1 MILNFRKGL
10 DKETEDK
17 MNDVITFESEEF
29 GKIRTVEKDGEP
41 WFVGRD
47 VAIAL
52 GYAKPQNAIP
62 KFVDTDDALKQGI
75 TDNLGRIQD
84 TTIINE
90 SGVYSLILSSKL
102 ESAKRFK
109 RWVTHEVIPS
119 IRKNGAYIRGQE
131 DMSVSNE
138 ELIARALV
146 AAKKIID
153 DKNAI
158 LEAQKPKVA
167 YYDAMVSCDG
177 LTNFRETAKVF
188 GIKERVLTKFL
199 VDHGFCYR
207 DKTGI
212 LTAYARYSNA
222 TDRPLFVKKEFMKQ
236 YGVILTQTRFT
247 PYGRQKIYQAI
258 QNEKVG

>member
-1 MILNFRKGL
+1 
-10 DKETEDK
+10 
-17 MNDVITFESEEF
+17 MNDIITFESEEF

-41 WFVGRD
+41 WFAGKD
-47 VAIAL
+47 VAAAL
-52 GYAKPQNAIP
+52 GY
-62 KFVDTDDALKQGI
+62 
-75 TDNLGRIQD
+75 GRATKAVADHVESEDRHDVPIQD
-84 TTIINE
+84 SIGRMQNTPFINE
-90 SGVYSLILSSKL
+90 SGMYSLILSSKL

-138 ELIARALV
+138 ELVARALI

-207 DKTGI
+207 DKSGI

-258 QNEKVG
+258 QNGKVG

>member
-1 MILNFRKGL
+1 MA
-10 DKETEDK
+10 T
-17 MNDVITFESEEF
+17 
-29 GKIRTVEKDGEP
+29 
-41 WFVGRD
+41 
-47 VAIAL
+47 AL
-52 GYAKPQNAIP
+52 GY
-62 KFVDTDDALKQGI
+62 
-75 TDNLGRIQD
+75 GRATKAVADHVENEDRHEVPIQD
-84 TTIINE
+84 FIGRMQNTPFINE
-90 SGVYSLILSSKL
+90 SGMYSLILSSKL

-109 RWVTHEVIPS
+109 RWVTSEVIPS

-138 ELIARALV
+138 ELIARALI

-207 DKTGI
+207 DKSGI

-222 TDRPLFVKKEFMKQ
+222 TDRPLFVKKGFMKQ

>member
-1 MILNFRKGL
+1 M
-10 DKETEDK
+10 
-17 MNDVITFESEEF
+17 
-29 GKIRTVEKDGEP
+29 
-41 WFVGRD
+41 
-47 VAIAL
+47 
-52 GYAKPQNAIP
+52 
-62 KFVDTDDALKQGI
+62 
-75 TDNLGRIQD
+75 
-84 TTIINE
+84 
-90 SGVYSLILSSKL
+90 YSLILSSKL

-199 VDHGFCYR
+199 VDHRFCYR
-207 DKTGI
+207 DKSGI

>member
-1 MILNFRKGL
+1 
-10 DKETEDK
+10 

-41 WFVGRD
+41 WFAGKD

-52 GYAKPQNAIP
+52 GYKNPQ
-62 KFVDTDDALKQGI
+62 DAVRTHTFDEDKGVSEIRTPGGTQKL
-75 TDNLGRIQD
+75 TV
-84 TTIINE
+84 INE
-90 SGVYSLILSSKL
+90 SGLYSLILSSKIP
-102 ESAKRFK
+102 SARSFK
-109 RWVTHEVIPS
+109 RWVTSEVIPS

-207 DKTGI
+207 DKSGI

>member
-1 MILNFRKGL
+1 
-10 DKETEDK
+10 
-17 MNDVITFESEEF
+17 MNEIQIFESDQF
-29 GKIRTVEKDGEP
+29 GKLRTIEIDGEP
-41 WFVGRD
+41 WFVGKD

-52 GYAKPQNAIP
+52 GYSNTKDAIATH
-62 KFVDTDDALKQGI
+62 VDSDDKTQGDGVVI
-75 TDNLGRIQD
+75 RDSMGRQQHP
-84 TTIINE
+84 TIINE
-90 SGVYSLILSSKL
+90 AGVYSLAFGSKL
-102 ESAKRFK
+102 ESAKQFK
-109 RWVTHEVIPS
+109 YWVTHTVIPS
-119 IRKNGAYIRGQE
+119 IRKHGAYIRGQE
-131 DMSVSNE
+131 DMSVSDE

-188 GIKERVLTKFL
+188 GIKERVLTRFL

-207 DKTGI
+207 DKSGI